1 MTFPTEST
9 NASANIGTR
18 YVADSS
24 SWPTPDTEHGATDTA
39 QERPAPG
46 LLPAGADSLVT
57 QHQGLQNQELSSSVP
72 PVVVYN
78 SAVWTPTTHA
88 TIHSS
93 LSMDNDF
100 EGLPDVPDMNTNQHA
115 APNTGMSSFNPH
127 QTWADI
133 YGSKIQASTHFNPSS
148 LSPMSPI
155 YPQTFGMLPNA
166 PVLGSGQE
174 VSAGSLETQSQSLEH
189 DCSDHAPADGLTVQ
203 PNITPR
209 PSPFPPQVGTP
220 PLDAYDQYM
229 AAHPDDFRSPEY
241 SQYSEE
247 ETPKNEHSGQTK
259 TSEPLV
265 VNETC
270 IDQNVPIPGL
280 LTSALPNYGYARS
293 TQGFATDIR
302 SDLRPQMQQNYG
314 YYNPGLRQYPYNQL
328 SGMGQYPSQFNRSMD
343 SSFQMTFPT
352 YGLGQAMPGSHG
364 PHMPALYNGSF
375 SNSTSETQ
383 THTGGLAFPSYGTS
397 ARQSAQDTVSGFNPL
412 SNADNTDFTSEAQLE
427 AYLQQQDRNVLANA
441 SQFAPE
447 IIRTPAGQTIRPR
460 DSIPSIGHH
469 NRALN
474 SAQHLYGPDFSQ
486 NAQPN
491 LRTRVPLSQYFAS
504 PSTSQPQNQGGDPR
518 FVGRHANIAPY
529 TGSGPRD
536 YKLPQNSNAT
546 TTTDGLHTHHAHP
559 PAQPAAGGTYGL
571 NPMFISPRARN
582 PLLPFKPP
590 VNTQSP
596 PKAAFLSTNRTIQNP
611 PVVRRDPTRR
621 VTDIHTNFNRSKST
635 PDRSSSLPH
644 PRHLSSQFNGPAK
657 LDAAIDID
665 EDKMMPSSELSAT
678 PSSTSP
684 APLPSATPSATIN
697 APTSSAV
704 ARKLVKSAAHQARAR
719 RIKTNRLA
727 EEQQALKKRDEEA
740 EKCEVQRKTRAERA
754 KRRESD
760 KFAVPVPVPKDED
773 GEGADA
779 KGVDDGKDTADKTAE
794 GGGT

>member
-1 MTFPTEST
+1 MSSMTFPTEST
-9 NASANIGTR
+9 NVSANIGTR
-18 YVADSS
+18 YGADSS
-24 SWPTPDTEHGATDTA
+24 SWPTPDTEHGATDIA
-39 QERPAPG
+39 QERPAQG

-57 QHQGLQNQELSSSVP
+57 QHQGLQNQESSSSVP
-72 PVVVYN
+72 PVVGYN
-78 SAVWTPTTHA
+78 SAVWIPTTHA
-88 TIHSS
+88 TNHSS
-93 LSMDNDF
+93 LSLDNDF

-115 APNTGMSSFNPH
+115 VPNTGMSSFNPH

-133 YGSKIQASTHFNPSS
+133 YGSKIQASTRFNPLS
-148 LSPMSPI
+148 LSPLSPI

-189 DCSDHAPADGLTVQ
+189 DGSDHATADGLTIQ

-229 AAHPDDFRSPEY
+229 AARPDDFRSPEY

-247 ETPKNEHSGQTK
+247 GSPKNEHSGQTK
-259 TSEPLV
+259 RSEPLV

-270 IDQNVPIPGL
+270 TDQNVPISGL
-280 LTSALPNYGYARS
+280 LTSALPNYGHAPF
-293 TQGFATDIR
+293 TQSFATDIR
-302 SDLRPQMQQNYG
+302 SDPRPQMQQNYG
-314 YYNPGLRQYPYNQL
+314 CYNPGLWQYPYNQL
-328 SGMGQYPSQFNRSMD
+328 SGMGQYPSHFNRSMD
-343 SSFQMTFPT
+343 PSFQMTFPT

-364 PHMPALYNGSF
+364 PHMPTLYNGSF

-383 THTGGLAFPSYGTS
+383 THTGGLTFPSYGTS
-397 ARQSAQDTVSGFNPL
+397 ARQSAQDTVPGFNPL

-427 AYLQQQDRNVLANA
+427 AYLQQQGRNILANA

-447 IIRTPAGQTIRPR
+447 MIRTPAGQTIRLR

-469 NRALN
+469 NRALD

-504 PSTSQPQNQGGDPR
+504 RSTSQPQNQGGDPR
-518 FVGRHANIAPY
+518 FAGRHANIAPY
-529 TGSGPRD
+529 TGSDPRD

-546 TTTDGLHTHHAHP
+546 TTTDRLQTHHAHP
-559 PAQPAAGGTYGL
+559 SAQLATGGTNGL
-571 NPMFISPRARN
+571 NPMFTSPRARN
-582 PLLPFKPP
+582 PLLTFKPP

-596 PKAAFLSTNRTIQNP
+596 PKAAFLSTNRTIRNP
-611 PVVRRDPTRR
+611 SVVRRDPARR
-621 VTDIHTNFNRSKST
+621 GTDIHTNFNGPKVT
-635 PDRSSSLPH
+635 PNRSSSLPH
-644 PRHLSSQFNGPAK
+644 PRHLSSQFNRQAT

-665 EDKMMPSSELSAT
+665 IDEDRTMPSSDLSET
-678 PSSTSP
+678 PSSTSTSP
-684 APLPSATPSATIN
+684 ALPPSATPSATIN

-704 ARKLVKSAAHQARAR
+704 ARKLAKSAAHQARAR

-727 EEQQALKKRDEEA
+727 EEQQVLKKRDEEA

-760 KFAVPVPVPKDED
+760 KFAVPLPVPKDED
-773 GEGADA
+773 GEGGDA
-779 KGVDDGKDTADKTAE
+779 N
-794 GGGT
+794 GGD